1 MVMGFKR
8 SKGFSLI
15 ELMVVVAIVGVL
27 ASVAFPSFMN
37 SIRKSRRSDALI
49 ALGAAQQ
56 SQERYR
62 LSHSTYGGTASAIGI
77 SGNSE
82 AGLYTIAISGNT
94 GTDYVLTASA
104 VSSKS
109 QASDTD
115 CTSITITK
123 SGATTTNAPTAC
135 WSQ

>member
-27 ASVAFPSFMN
+27 ASVAFPSFMS

-62 LSHSTYGGTASAIGI
+62 LSHSTYGGTTTAIGI

-104 VSSKS
+104 VSGKS
-109 QASDTD
+109 QAADTG
-115 CTSITITK
+115 CTSITVTK
-123 SGATTTNAPTAC
+123 SGATTTNAPAAC